1 MVVIIMG
8 VTGAGKTTI
17 GSSLADAIGW
27 RFVDGDTLHPAAN
40 VEKMRAGISLTEGD
54 RAPWLAAVHALVG
67 RAIDRREPLVV
78 ACSALAR
85 RYRIA
90 IAGDLPGIRFA
101 YLKVSERVATARTAN
116 RRGHFA
122 PPAIVAGQ
130 FAALEEPTPDEALI
144 VDGSQPAEYIV
155 STIREGFG
163 I

>member
-17 GSSLADAIGW
+17 GSSLAETIGW
-27 RFVDGDTLHPAAN
+27 RFVDSDTLHPAAN
-40 VEKMRAGISLTEGD
+40 VEKMRAGISLTESD
-54 RAPWLAAVHALVG
+54 RAPWLASVHALVG
-67 RAIDRREPLVV
+67 RAIERREPLIV

-90 IAGDLPGIRFA
+90 IAGDLRGVRFV
-101 YLKVSERVATARTAN
+101 YLNVPERIATARTAH
-116 RRGHFA
+116 REGHFA

-130 FAALEEPTPDEALI
+130 FAALEEPAPDEAVI
-144 VDGSQPAEYIV
+144 VDGTQPAQQIV
-155 STIREGFG
+155 AAIRTELG